1 LGATDRALAIL
12 QALLSCNHERAFY
25 GDSQLVVWPSNDE
38 LSRRTNGMSPAT
50 LRRHL
55 ANLVDCGL
63 VIRRDSPNGKRYA
76 RKGSDGEV
84 ERAYGLDLTPVIARA
99 AEFKAMAEN
108 VRAEERAKDLAR
120 ERLTICRRDIVKMI
134 ALSLEEGIP
143 GNWEAIQ
150 DRYREIIVQLP
161 RTPTRQVL
169 DEIAGKL
176 EDLWFQIRQT
186 LESFIN
192 SQNMSANESHIERHI
207 QNTNPESK
215 SESESGLGKKEE
227 ASGSAGDGSN
237 VKSLPER
244 ELPLNTV
251 MNACPKLLW
260 LVKDGSEIRHWRE
273 FLATAELAR
282 PVLGVSPSAWEDAR
296 VAMGERAAAITLA
309 VIYQKQDA
317 DRAKEGKFSVWPMVL
332 AELRGQLDA
341 AKAAGSSVGEAE
353 AALKTTETLHRT
365 QQRLDVS
372 DSLRQSL
379 AKGRS

>member
-1 LGATDRALAIL
+1 
-12 QALLSCNHERAFY
+12 
-25 GDSQLVVWPSNDE
+25 
-38 LSRRTNGMSPAT
+38 
-50 LRRHL
+50 
-55 ANLVDCGL
+55 
-63 VIRRDSPNGKRYA
+63 
-76 RKGSDGEV
+76 
-84 ERAYGLDLTPVIARA
+84 
-99 AEFKAMAEN
+99 
-108 VRAEERAKDLAR
+108 
-120 ERLTICRRDIVKMI
+120 
-134 ALSLEEGIP
+134 
-143 GNWEAIQ
+143 
-150 DRYREIIVQLP
+150 
-161 RTPTRQVL
+161 
-169 DEIAGKL
+169 
-176 EDLWFQIRQT
+176 
-186 LESFIN
+186 
-192 SQNMSANESHIERHI
+192 MSANESHIERHI

-317 DRAKEGKFSVWPMVL
+317 VRSPGGYLRYLTDRAKEGKFSVWPMVL